1 MSSDEGPM
9 MSFTIRCQC
18 GETLEVPEDAVGRQG
33 QCPKC
38 GRTFTIPGRMGAP
51 ASAPTP
57 PQTAGPTGAQP
68 PVSPVPGPSGAAPPT
83 AGLVRC
89 WRCGATNQ
97 AGAVV
102 CASCG
107 AGLVPV
113 AAPQRPTE
121 DAALGGLIPYKN
133 VPALVGYYLAV
144 FALIPCVGI
153 PLGIAAVVLGAIGL
167 SRAKNH
173 PEARGK
179 VHAWFAIIFGAV
191 CAVGHVVLIVMTP
204 RILDALD

>member
-1 MSSDEGPM
+1 M

-18 GETLEVPEDAVGRQG
+18 GQTLEVPDDAAGRQG

-38 GRTFTIPGRMGAP
+38 GRTFTIPGAMGAP
-51 ASAPTP
+51 ASAPP
-57 PQTAGPTGAQP
+57 PPISPLAGPPGA
-68 PVSPVPGPSGAAPPT
+68 VAPT

-97 AGAVV
+97 AGAAV

-107 AGLVPV
+107 AGFAPV
-113 AAPQRPTE
+113 AVPQRPTE
-121 DAALGGLIPYKN
+121 DSALGGLIPYKN

-153 PLGIAAVVLGAIGL
+153 PLGIAAIVLGAIGL
-167 SRAKNH
+167 GRAKNH

-191 CAVGHVVLIVMTP
+191 CAVGHVVLIVMMP
-204 RILDALD
+204 RIMDALD